1 MISFNGG
8 KSLSSEY
15 SVHLADSY
23 FEQCFEVIELL
34 GEGSFSQVFKVRSK
48 DDGCFYAVKKAK
60 CPYKSEKHREE
71 RLEEVL
77 RHEQLS
83 MSEHCVTLYYAWEQD
98 AYLYMQM
105 ELCSSNL
112 ETFVVKQASLSEE
125 MVWGILVDL
134 LLVSKI
140 YCLLFLNIFV
150 NVILFR
156 R

>member
-1 MISFNGG
+1 M
-8 KSLSSEY
+8 SSEY

-71 RLEEVL
+71 RLQEVL

-83 MSEHCVTLYYAWEQD
+83 TNENCVTLYYAWEQD
-98 AYLYMQM
+98 AYLYLQM
-105 ELCSSNL
+105 ELCSNNL

-125 MVWGILVDL
+125 MVWSILVDL
-134 LLVSKI
+134 LSVT
-140 YCLLFLNIFV
+140 IFYS
-150 NVILFR
+150 FFF
-156 R
+156 